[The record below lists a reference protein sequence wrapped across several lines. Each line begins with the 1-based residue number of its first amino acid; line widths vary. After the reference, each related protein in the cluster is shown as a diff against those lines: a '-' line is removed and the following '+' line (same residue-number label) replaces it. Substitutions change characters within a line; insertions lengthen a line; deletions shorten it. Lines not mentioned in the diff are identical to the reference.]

1 METELNQ
8 KVYDYITTLEKT
20 NEVLIK
26 TLKYCVAILA
36 ESKPSSQDPK
46 EWQQMLNRFQE
57 TINLG
62 EKIISDKTPN

>member
-1 METELNQ
+1 LENELNQ
-8 KVYDYITTLEKT
+8 KVYDYITTLENT

-36 ESKPSSQDPK
+36 EIKPSAQDLE
-46 EWQQMLNRFQE
+46 EWQRMLNRLQE
-57 TINLG
+57 TIKLG

>member
-1 METELNQ
+1 LENELNQ

-62 EKIISDKTPN
+62 EKIISDKTTD